1 MDVEPRVWRNASPG
15 DLSYRFPEVVRGDV
29 EGAVERARRAF
40 PGWSAA
46 GLTERKRA
54 LERCRVELQARRRVL
69 EEVVTRETGKPLRES
84 CAEMDAC
91 LARFA
96 LAFEEADRWLREELV
111 AGGPRPAVVR
121 RRPLGPSAVVAPFD
135 FPVHSGH
142 GAVLAYLLAGNTVLL
157 KPSPIAVNSG
167 LAYGEAMAAGLP
179 EGVLQVVPGWTET
192 GRVLASHASVRAV
205 CFPGTVPEGS
215 RLLGEAA
222 SDHSKRWALEIGGR
236 NTVVVCGNA
245 DPVVAAEAVAEGM
258 CLTSGQR
265 CDATARVLVSRRV
278 ADAFL
283 QALKDVLASYVPGDP
298 MDPATRLGPMVNF
311 TAHER
316 YERIVSEPVGEWVV
330 PGGILEQNDKGQ
342 HGYYVLPAVVVVGG
356 GDERRGLDV
365 SLLSRAGSFAP
376 VVAVEILDD
385 EEAMVAR
392 HGAWGRGVA
401 ASVFSADAGVFER
414 IGSRLA
420 VVNLH
425 HNVPTTSPAGL
436 PPAGGWGA
444 FGGACPGRRDFTRF
458 AVEEQAVQWRQ

>member
-15 DLSYRFPEVVRGDV
+15 DLSYQFPEVVRGDV
-29 EGAVERARRAF
+29 DEAVEKARRAF
-40 PGWSAA
+40 PGWAAA
-46 GLTERKRA
+46 GLTVRREA
-54 LERCRVELQARRRVL
+54 LGRCRAELEARRHFL
-69 EEVVTRETGKPLRES
+69 EEVVSRETGKPLMES
-84 CAEMDAC
+84 AAEMDVC
-91 LARFA
+91 LARFDV
-96 LAFEEADRWLREELV
+96 AFEEAERWLREELV
-111 AGGPRPAVVR
+111 ADGARPAVVR
-121 RRPLGPSAVVAPFD
+121 RRPLGPAAVVAPFD

-167 LAYGEAMAAGLP
+167 LAYGEVMAAALP
-179 EGVLQVVPGWTET
+179 PGVLQVVPGWTET
-192 GRVLASHASVRAV
+192 ARVLASHPAVRAV

-222 SDHSKRWALEIGGR
+222 SDHTKRWALEIGGK
-236 NTVVVCGNA
+236 NTVVVCGDA
-245 DPVVAAEAVAEGM
+245 DPVVAADAVAEGM
-258 CLTSGQR
+258 CLTTGQR
-265 CDATARVLVSRRV
+265 CDATARVLVSSRV
-278 ADAFL
+278 ADVFL
-283 QALKDVLASYVPGDP
+283 QRLAEKLATYVPGDP
-298 MDPATRLGPMVNF
+298 MDPSTRLGPMVNF

-330 PGGILEQNDKGQ
+330 PGGILELNAKGQ
-342 HGYYVLPAVVVVGG
+342 HGYYVLPAVVVVRGQ
-356 GDERRGLDV
+356 ERKELDV
-365 SLLSRAGSFAP
+365 SLLARAGSFAP

-385 EEAMVAR
+385 EETMVAR

-401 ASVFSADAGVFER
+401 ASVFSADSGVFER

-458 AVEEQAVQWRQ
+458 AVEEQAVQWRR